1 MGSTRLPGKTLMEF
15 NGISSLEYLVQ
26 RINKSKYVKD
36 IIVNTSENEVDNKIV
51 QFCKKRKL
59 KFSRGPEQDVLK
71 RTVIA
76 VKKYQL
82 ENFVEIYGD
91 SILNDPKIIDI
102 AIRKFCLLKNYDF
115 VGNDLKTTFPP
126 GFEVE
131 VLNSRALLKSDIM
144 CVDPEIREHGTL
156 FIRLNPSIFKL
167 YNFEYKNKFDFL
179 PELTLDTQE
188 DFDIIKNIILHFE
201 QQKIQNFG
209 LEEIM
214 EYLSSKRSL
223 LKINNDVFRKWKQY
237 RL

>member
-1 MGSTRLPGKTLMEF
+1 MSSTRLPGKTLMKI
-15 NGISSLEYLVQ
+15 NGISCLDYLIKRVL
-26 RINKSKYVKD
+26 KAKYVKD
-36 IIVNTSENEVDNKIV
+36 IIVNTSENELDNKIV
-51 QFCKKRKL
+51 QFCNKRKI

-71 RTVIA
+71 RMVIA
-76 VKKYQL
+76 VKKYEL

-91 SILNDPKIIDI
+91 SILNDPKIIDS

-144 CVDPEIREHGTL
+144 CIKPEIREHGTL

-214 EYLSSKRSL
+214 QYLSSKRSL